1 MNMELVIY
9 KKGSRGEVVGVYKSV
24 KELVTL
30 EKTLNPR
37 FSPTNIYSCLSGHKK
52 SFFSLYHQCKAVPKM
67 RDT

>member
-1 MNMELVIY
+1 M
-9 KKGSRGEVVGVYKSV
+9 GVYKSV

-30 EKTLNPR
+30 EKSLNPR